1 MNSGIILIGMGGHS
15 FVVTEAILQ
24 CYENIIGYLD
34 QQEKTLNPYNLEYL
48 GSEHNHLLLEELRDH
63 TFHLSIGDNRL
74 RKKIALDLNNHEI
87 NFTSIFHPSSII
99 SSNSIIGFGSFC
111 SANAVIQPLAKIG
124 HHCIINTG
132 AIIEHECVVG
142 DFSHIA
148 PGAVLCG
155 NVQIGEGTL
164 VGARTV
170 IRPGI
175 HIGKNCV
182 IGAGTVVVKNI
193 PDNSVVYGNPA
204 KIKSE

>member
-1 MNSGIILIGMGGHS
+1 MKSGIILIGMGGHS

-24 CYENIIGYLD
+24 CKKNIVGYMD
-34 QQEKTLNPYNLEYL
+34 QHKKNINPFSLVYL
-48 GSEHNHLLLEELRDH
+48 GSEQNNLLFEELRAN
-63 TFHLSIGDNRL
+63 TFHLSIGDNSL
-74 RKKIALDLNNHEI
+74 RKKIALQLNNHEI
-87 NFTSIFHPSSII
+87 SFSSVIHPSSIVA
-99 SSNSIIGFGSFC
+99 SNAIIGFGSFC
-111 SANAVIQPLAKIG
+111 SANSVIQPLAQIG

-132 AIIEHECVVG
+132 AIIEHECVIG

-182 IGAGTVVVKNI
+182 IGAGSVVVKDI
-193 PDNSVVYGNPA
+193 PDNSMVYGNPA
-204 KIKSE
+204 K